1 MANNVN
7 WIQHSSVPSFAQML
21 KKNLPAQAPAVN
33 LSSTVSTCCPYV
45 EPDCGTAKVTQ
56 ITGNFRE
63 PFLSK
68 MVVPASLSSLP
79 PRKVTKEFVV
89 KYRRGDLNPVSA
101 LYQFAQMQ
109 RMEIDL
115 KETVTTATH
124 PESLNIMENPPL
136 IPLKPKVTTET
147 STISRARTDKRT
159 FIHEKISSI
168 IKETFTNLISKYPE
182 YESCGSSLAAF
193 VIEKG
198 GQNWEVVAVG
208 TGEFNYGQSLQS
220 DGRVLHDSHAIVVAR
235 RSLLRLMVWSF
246 KLRKDPLLGI
256 PLVPSILYNGSYTC
270 TSLQCM
276 RSHLW
281 HILRVHLYREYGCSS
296 CRYFYRQLLL
306 FYSGNNGMMDKS
318 IFCTEPATNLL
329 ALKPNFN
336 IFLYMNQLP
345 KGAAQTN
352 PQLCLSPHSLS
363 AHEANDKLS
372 LHVSVEGKNI
382 PAAYYSGEIVHN
394 LYSMSSTDKLTR
406 WEVLGVQGALLSVF
420 IQPVYISTIIVGN
433 AACSDTRGLEI
444 AVKQRIDD
452 ALTSKLPMF
461 YLVNRPYISIV
472 SSTHQTNMDP
482 VNRSL
487 SLNWSQGDACVEVVD
502 AVRGK
507 TVERS
512 PFKSGS
518 CLASRLCKAA
528 MLCRFNLVVKES
540 KREAIALDLSY
551 HEAKHLAGPYQ
562 EAKCLLK
569 AYFKQ
574 QGFGSWIVKPP
585 IIDEFT
591 M

>member
-7 WIQHSSVPSFAQML
+7 WIQRSSVPSFAQML

-115 KETVTTATH
+115 KETVTTGNVFGAYFAFCAVIDGIEYKTGMGQNKKEAKANAAQLALDELLLH
-124 PESLNIMENPPL
+124 EDSEL
-136 IPLKPKVTTET
+136 
-147 STISRARTDKRT
+147 TDKRT

-235 RSLLRLMVWSF
+235 RSLL
-246 KLRKDPLLGI
+246 
-256 PLVPSILYNGSYTC
+256 
-270 TSLQCM
+270 
-276 RSHLW
+276 
-281 HILRVHLYREYGCSS
+281 
-296 CRYFYRQLLL
+296 RYFYRQLLL